1 MAGDFEREKEKSGT
15 EGLGQDHT
23 REDPQILLWWQ
34 RRKRNSTGLRSGHFG
49 GRIDSAVDGFV
60 VGVGRSREV
69 ASLNI
74 WMILYGCAT
83 C

>member
-34 RRKRNSTGLRSGHFG
+34 RRKRNTEKKRLARSQVITSLLGYRQFTSSHF
-49 GRIDSAVDGFV
+49 
-60 VGVGRSREV
+60 
-69 ASLNI
+69 L
-74 WMILYGCAT
+74 
-83 C
+83 

>member
-34 RRKRNSTGLRSGHFG
+34 RRKRNRDTETHTRCVCPHTFPGGPVVENPPFNAGHTGSIPDQETKIPH
-49 GRIDSAVDGFV
+49 
-60 VGVGRSREV
+60 
-69 ASLNI
+69 
-74 WMILYGCAT
+74 
-83 C
+83 